1 MTRMLVIG
9 NNSNLALQIVSILK
23 DCNCPAEVFSDSHL
37 SHDELKMST
46 IFIIGGQNFPGKF
59 LRRLPIERERREAEI
74 SKYKIPLVPVY
85 LDAADIIAVR
95 PTVDMTLFKGD
106 DLAGLKT
113 ALSHNVSYVDPD
125 EQKLRRQIRK
135 SKKILRAEAALEEK
149 REGLRTGRC
158 W

>member
-1 MTRMLVIG
+1 
-9 NNSNLALQIVSILK
+9 
-23 DCNCPAEVFSDSHL
+23 
-37 SHDELKMST
+37 
-46 IFIIGGQNFPGKF
+46 
-59 LRRLPIERERREAEI
+59 
-74 SKYKIPLVPVY
+74 VY